1 MMLLNILQQEWAQI
15 LLSAVALGIAGLI
28 SYLFRLLQVW
38 ISTKIKNERIRE
50 AMREISEEVEASVMS
65 VYQTYVEEL
74 KRTGNFDKAAKS
86 KALNNAISKTIQNL
100 TTSTKETIQKEAID
114 MAQLIKD
121 RVEAKVAE
129 SKNVGVMKSSEDLQP
144 TAKKTIKG

>member
-1 MMLLNILQQEWAQI
+1 MLLNILQQEWAQI
-15 LLSAVALGIAGLI
+15 LLSAVALGIAGII
-28 SYLFRLLQVW
+28 SYLFRLLQIW

-121 RVEAKVAE
+121 RVEAKIAE
-129 SKNVGVMKSSEDLQP
+129 SKNVGFMKSSEDLYP